1 MGPFDTQ
8 VFGATPKSPFYFVGR
23 LMQTLDD
30 YKLSYIKVM
39 NKRLNVHQFDEKKKE
54 ISENIRQKCKDL
66 STILINDLPCS
77 MELSESLKKL
87 DQLLMYSNA
96 ALARHDL
103 DK

>member
-1 MGPFDTQ
+1 MG
-8 VFGATPKSPFYFVGR
+8 S

-30 YKLSYIKVM
+30 YKLSYIKTM
-39 NKRLNVHQFDEKKKE
+39 NKRLATHLFSDKKKE
-54 ISENIRQKCKDL
+54 ISENIRQKCKEL

-77 MELSESLKKL
+77 MELSEALKKL

-103 DK
+103 EE